1 MDLARRCWCGR
12 RPFSGCIAAAS
23 GGDDDVAGCKE
34 GELSTA
40 VADGFGMPL
49 EKKKGKQNH
58 TGTERDVVPPLPFR
72 YLIPSTP
79 APRDMGEALLLLY
92 REEYRPSVSM
102 LYRGCGAARY
112 LKAIT
117 IPSPSRL
124 GMLSHFVGTE
134 TR

>member
-1 MDLARRCWCGR
+1 M
-12 RPFSGCIAAAS
+12 
-23 GGDDDVAGCKE
+23 
-34 GELSTA
+34 
-40 VADGFGMPL
+40 ADGFGMPL
-49 EKKKGKQNH
+49 KKKGKQNH

-79 APRDMGEALLLLY
+79 APRDMGEALLLLH
-92 REEYRPSVSM
+92 REGYRPSVSM